1 MLAFGGDLGHAHY
14 PTMEQALPGWLADL
28 ERCVGESDAELIMT
42 TVGRRL
48 VQR

>member
-1 MLAFGGDLGHAHY
+1 
-14 PTMEQALPGWLADL
+14 MEQALPGWLADL